1 MVISKIKMLGTFGFT
16 AAAVGGLVYQYRS
29 SSGPPTELESSSE
42 LQQRVLDLLE
52 DIQRLQTSEQTA
64 HDRAAAAEVSSR
76 QLAQEAQ
83 ELQDSRDAAV
93 ALQQQLEQAL
103 QQSCHLAEAVR
114 ETASSH
120 ADPAT
125 QHIPHKLEE
134 QESSPVSKHSV
145 APQASH
151 LAIQGRVRR
160 AELEREKVA
169 HNAAE
174 LRTSFAQAQLSH
186 TTVVHRL
193 RQQLQNAVEAHRLSQ
208 GRLEGQLAAEKQAHS
223 AVSKDLAAEQQ
234 ACSAVRKDLV
244 AAQREMEGLV
254 RRNQELE
261 LELANANLG
270 EEARQAQ
277 VEQQEMRANLEA
289 QPAELT
295 SVKAELAAR
304 DADMAALQ
312 EQADH
317 LQSQLQASNGQLHDA
332 RRAEEASLE
341 RMRRDAEQHAADMA
355 AVKEKLLAQAAE
367 KHQAIGDLQEQVA
380 RLQDQVA
387 RAEVAPSPTPE
398 AAARLQMEVGALQQQ
413 LSSEHNLMVEAQSSL
428 TTTQKESQQYLPRAE
443 TAESQVQHVQDD
455 KLSLSTNLADVQQQL
470 PALQSQL
477 QEAAEGKQ
485 SATATAER
493 LGGQVETLQGE
504 VAELRRQLAQQS
516 NSQVACKALEKAQG
530 RAEGLRQQLQAA
542 VAAQQL
548 AEGNLVEITTKLAA
562 SDKML
567 KLISSKRKTGS
578 SRKSELKKQRS
589 DLQLY
594 VCLKLKAGLQK
605 EIAQGCYLAKQVE
618 LLKTQLVSA
627 GLEPASAEQP
637 DDGHDALSLSD
648 LDLTVDHGGHEDE
661 EVTTPQS
668 WGSQGGSPHI
678 GAAWGNLDVG
688 ASCSSDV
695 AESLQPHNEDAS
707 GVDHAASSLDAG
719 SSACASSTAD
729 ALEGGAGGF
738 NSKEDGWETVQRKM
752 RKGKASWD
760 GLRQVSKS
768 TVRRSGD
775 RGKSRLGNV

>member
-516 NSQVACKALEKAQG
+516 SQLTS
-530 RAEGLRQQLQAA
+530 QAA
-542 VAAQQL
+542 DSAEL
-548 AEGNLVEITTKLAA
+548 ANTR
-562 SDKML
+562 L
-567 KLISSKRKTGS
+567 KL
-578 SRKSELKKQRS
+578 
-589 DLQLY
+589 
-594 VCLKLKAGLQK
+594 
-605 EIAQGCYLAKQVE
+605 
-618 LLKTQLVSA
+618 
-627 GLEPASAEQP
+627 
-637 DDGHDALSLSD
+637 
-648 LDLTVDHGGHEDE
+648 
-661 EVTTPQS
+661 
-668 WGSQGGSPHI
+668 
-678 GAAWGNLDVG
+678 
-688 ASCSSDV
+688 
-695 AESLQPHNEDAS
+695 
-707 GVDHAASSLDAG
+707 
-719 SSACASSTAD
+719 
-729 ALEGGAGGF
+729 
-738 NSKEDGWETVQRKM
+738 
-752 RKGKASWD
+752 
-760 GLRQVSKS
+760 
-768 TVRRSGD
+768 
-775 RGKSRLGNV
+775 